1 MAVEA
6 KKKAGA
12 KKASGEDGKG
22 GARKARGGLAQT
34 VKPDDT
40 LAAVVG
46 TGEKTRAEI
55 TKAVWAYVKDHDLQ
69 DKQDKRKINADAK
82 LRSVF
87 GGRDQVTMFE
97 MTRLVNQ
104 HVS

>member
-1 MAVEA
+1 MPTEA
-6 KKKAGA
+6 KKKSTSR
-12 KKASGEDGKG
+12 KTDTGEDGKG
-22 GARKARGGLAQT
+22 ARRARGGLAQT
-34 VKPDDT
+34 VRPDPT

-46 TGEKTRAEI
+46 SGEMTRAEI
-55 TKAVWAYVKDHDLQ
+55 TKAIWAYVKDNNLQ
-69 DKQDKRKINADAK
+69 DKQDKRKINADEK

-104 HVS
+104 HVR